1 MHQSHDN
8 SPLFSRS
15 TLVILGWLA
24 AVLLIVWLLPANS
37 LLKTAGHWFPTW
49 LHSCM
54 ELLAI
59 VVAALVFSISWH
71 SYRSEQAGN
80 LSLLACGYLAVA
92 LLDSAHLLSYHGM
105 PDFITPSSVE
115 KAIDFWLA
123 ARLSEA
129 LVLLGVALR
138 AWRPLTHPQQR
149 YQWLAATLGGVT
161 LMVYLRLYQPQLFP
175 RMFIEGQGLTP
186 LKIVMEWLVI
196 GLLACAAVG
205 LLRRREQPFDRQ
217 GLLLAVGISILS
229 ELCFTAYRNSHDI
242 YQLLGHAYKVLACLV
257 VYRVVFVS
265 SIQQPYIQLISE
277 ISERRR
283 AEQQVETLSFYDN
296 LTGLPNLDLLRDRTS
311 KALST
316 LSRDAQQ
323 VALLYMD
330 IDGFKDVNDSLGHA
344 CGDTLIREL
353 GSRLQGL
360 LRSSDTLCRA
370 TGDEFVILMPDVEN
384 AESVGLLAERILH
397 GLQRPFLLHGH
408 PQTISLSLGAAVA
421 PHDGQDCET
430 LLRNAETA
438 MYQAKQDG
446 RQTWRF
452 FDSTMNQQA
461 LARLQLLNDL
471 RQAIAQHQL
480 QLYYQPQI
488 DLASGRLSG
497 VEALVRWQHPVRG
510 MISPAEFIPAAEE
523 SRLII
528 PLGEWV
534 LRQACAQA
542 ASWQRQGLALPQV
555 AVNISAIQLQH
566 GHLEESVLQALA
578 DSHLPAS
585 LLELEITESSLVD
598 KTEQVIDS
606 LKRLKA
612 MGVNLSIDD
621 FGTGYSSLAYLQT
634 LAVDKLK
641 IDQSFVRDLTLNQDN
656 RAIVSAIVQ
665 MAHTLGLACIAE
677 GVESQDIAAALHRL
691 GCQQAQG
698 YLYARPLP
706 ADELQ
711 TLLHDWPA
719 AHWAQDGATE

>member
-15 TLVILGWLA
+15 TLLILGWLA

-37 LLKTAGHWFPTW
+37 LLKTAGNWFPTW

-149 YQWLAATLGGVT
+149 YQWLAATLGGVA

-408 PQTISLSLGAAVA
+408 LQTISLSLGAAVA

>member
-49 LHSCM
+49 LHSGM

-149 YQWLAATLGGVT
+149 YQWLAATLGGVA

-265 SIQQPYIQLISE
+265 SIQQPYIQLTSE

-296 LTGLPNLDLLRDRTS
+296 LTGLPNLELLRDRTS

-384 AESVGLLAERILH
+384 AESVGLLAERILN

-408 PQTISLSLGAAVA
+408 LQTISLSLGAAVA

-578 DSHLPAS
+578 NSHLPAS

>member
-15 TLVILGWLA
+15 TLLILGWLA

-92 LLDSAHLLSYHGM
+92 LLDSAHLLSYRGM

-149 YQWLAATLGGVT
+149 YQWLAATLGGVA

-719 AHWAQDGATE
+719 AHWAQDGTTE

>member
-15 TLVILGWLA
+15 TLLILGWLA

-92 LLDSAHLLSYHGM
+92 LLDSAHLLSYRGM

-149 YQWLAATLGGVT
+149 YQWLAATLGGVA

-229 ELCFTAYRNSHDI
+229 ELCFTAYRNPHDI

-265 SIQQPYIQLISE
+265 SIQQPYIQLTSE

-296 LTGLPNLDLLRDRTS
+296 LTGLPNLELLRDRTS

-384 AESVGLLAERILH
+384 AESVGLLAERILN

-408 PQTISLSLGAAVA
+408 LQTISLSLGAAVA

-711 TLLHDWPA
+711 TLLQDWPA

>member
-24 AVLLIVWLLPANS
+24 AVLLIVWLLPANN
-37 LLKTAGHWFPTW
+37 LLKTAGNWFPTW

-92 LLDSAHLLSYHGM
+92 LLDSAHLLSYRGM

-149 YQWLAATLGGVT
+149 YQWLAATLGGVA

-229 ELCFTAYRNSHDI
+229 ELCFTAYRNPHDI

-265 SIQQPYIQLISE
+265 SIQQPYIQLTSE

-296 LTGLPNLDLLRDRTS
+296 LTGLPNLELLRDRTS

-384 AESVGLLAERILH
+384 AESVGLLAERILN

-408 PQTISLSLGAAVA
+408 LQTISLSLGAAVA

-578 DSHLPAS
+578 DRHLPAS

-711 TLLHDWPA
+711 TLLQDWPA
-719 AHWAQDGATE
+719 AHWAQDGTTE

>member
-8 SPLFSRS
+8 SSLFSRS
-15 TLVILGWLA
+15 TLLILGWLA

-149 YQWLAATLGGVT
+149 YQWLAATLGGVA

>member
-37 LLKTAGHWFPTW
+37 LLKTAGNWFPTW

-92 LLDSAHLLSYHGM
+92 LLDSAHLLSYRGM

-149 YQWLAATLGGVT
+149 YQWLAATLGGVA

-229 ELCFTAYRNSHDI
+229 ELCFTAYRNPHDI

-265 SIQQPYIQLISE
+265 SIQQPYIQLTSE

-384 AESVGLLAERILH
+384 AESVGLLAERILN

-408 PQTISLSLGAAVA
+408 LQTISLSLGAAVA

>member
-8 SPLFSRS
+8 SSLFSRS
-15 TLVILGWLA
+15 TLLILGWLA

-408 PQTISLSLGAAVA
+408 LQTISLSLGAAVA

-542 ASWQRQGLALPQV
+542 ASWQRQGLVLPQV

>member
-149 YQWLAATLGGVT
+149 YQWLAATLGGVA

-296 LTGLPNLDLLRDRTS
+296 LTGLPNLELLRDRTS

-384 AESVGLLAERILH
+384 AESVGLLAERILN

-408 PQTISLSLGAAVA
+408 LQTISLSLGAAVA

-711 TLLHDWPA
+711 TLLQDWPA

>member
-92 LLDSAHLLSYHGM
+92 LLDSAHLLSYRGM

-149 YQWLAATLGGVT
+149 YQWLAATLGGVA

-229 ELCFTAYRNSHDI
+229 ELCFTAYRNPHDI

-265 SIQQPYIQLISE
+265 SIQQPYIQLTSE

-408 PQTISLSLGAAVA
+408 LQTISLSLGAAVA

>member
-8 SPLFSRS
+8 SSLFSRS
-15 TLVILGWLA
+15 TLLILGWLA

-149 YQWLAATLGGVT
+149 YQWLAATLGGVA

-265 SIQQPYIQLISE
+265 SIQQPYIQLTSE

-384 AESVGLLAERILH
+384 AESVGLLAERILN

-408 PQTISLSLGAAVA
+408 LQTISLSLGAAVA

-534 LRQACAQA
+534 MRQACAQA

-711 TLLHDWPA
+711 TLLQDWPA

>member
-15 TLVILGWLA
+15 TLLILGWLA

-149 YQWLAATLGGVT
+149 YQWLAATLGGVA

-296 LTGLPNLDLLRDRTS
+296 LTGLPNLELLRDRTS

-408 PQTISLSLGAAVA
+408 LQTISLSLGAAVA

-542 ASWQRQGLALPQV
+542 ASWQRQGLVLPQV

>member
-92 LLDSAHLLSYHGM
+92 LLDSAHLLSYRGM

-149 YQWLAATLGGVT
+149 YQWLAATLGGVA

-229 ELCFTAYRNSHDI
+229 ELCFTAYRNPHDI

-265 SIQQPYIQLISE
+265 SIQQPYIQLTSE

-384 AESVGLLAERILH
+384 AESVGLLAERILN

-408 PQTISLSLGAAVA
+408 LQTISLSLGAAVA

>member
-8 SPLFSRS
+8 SSLFSRS
-15 TLVILGWLA
+15 TLLILGWLA

-37 LLKTAGHWFPTW
+37 LLKAAGHWFPTW

-149 YQWLAATLGGVT
+149 YQWLAATLGGVA

-408 PQTISLSLGAAVA
+408 LQTISLSLGAAVA

-542 ASWQRQGLALPQV
+542 ASWQRQGLVLPQV

>member
-1 MHQSHDN
+1 MHQSYDN

-149 YQWLAATLGGVT
+149 YQWLAATLGGVA

-296 LTGLPNLDLLRDRTS
+296 LTGLPNLELLRDRTS

-316 LSRDAQQ
+316 LSRNAQQ

>member
-8 SPLFSRS
+8 SSLFSRS
-15 TLVILGWLA
+15 TLLILGWLA

-149 YQWLAATLGGVT
+149 YQWLAATLGGVA

-296 LTGLPNLDLLRDRTS
+296 LTGLPNLELLRDRTS

-384 AESVGLLAERILH
+384 AESVGLLAERILN

-408 PQTISLSLGAAVA
+408 LQTISLSLGAAVA

>member
-8 SPLFSRS
+8 SSLFSRS
-15 TLVILGWLA
+15 TLLILGWLA

-296 LTGLPNLDLLRDRTS
+296 LTGLPNLELLRDRTS

-719 AHWAQDGATE
+719 AHWAQDGTTE

>member
-15 TLVILGWLA
+15 TLLILGWLA

-149 YQWLAATLGGVT
+149 YQWLAATLGGVA

-265 SIQQPYIQLISE
+265 SIQQPYIQLTSE

>member
-15 TLVILGWLA
+15 TLLILGWLA

-149 YQWLAATLGGVT
+149 YQWLAATLGGVA

-265 SIQQPYIQLISE
+265 SIQQPYIQLTSE

-408 PQTISLSLGAAVA
+408 LQTISLSLGAAVA

>member
-8 SPLFSRS
+8 SSLFSRS
-15 TLVILGWLA
+15 TLLILGWLA

-149 YQWLAATLGGVT
+149 YQWLAATLGGVA

-265 SIQQPYIQLISE
+265 SIQQPYIQLTSE

-296 LTGLPNLDLLRDRTS
+296 LTGLPNLELLRDRTS

>member
-8 SPLFSRS
+8 SSLFSRS
-15 TLVILGWLA
+15 TLLILGWLA

-92 LLDSAHLLSYHGM
+92 LLDSAHLLSYRGM

-149 YQWLAATLGGVT
+149 YQWLAATLGGVA

-265 SIQQPYIQLISE
+265 SIQQPYIQLTSE

-408 PQTISLSLGAAVA
+408 LQTISLSLGAAVA

-542 ASWQRQGLALPQV
+542 ASWQRQGLVLPQV

>member
-15 TLVILGWLA
+15 TLLILGWLA

-149 YQWLAATLGGVT
+149 YQWLAATLGGVA

-296 LTGLPNLDLLRDRTS
+296 LTGLPNLELLRDRTS

-384 AESVGLLAERILH
+384 AESVGLLAERILN

-408 PQTISLSLGAAVA
+408 LQTISLSLGAAVA

>member
-15 TLVILGWLA
+15 TLLILGWLA

-149 YQWLAATLGGVT
+149 YQWLAATLGGVA

-296 LTGLPNLDLLRDRTS
+296 LTGLPNLELLRDRTS

-384 AESVGLLAERILH
+384 AESVGLLAERILN

-408 PQTISLSLGAAVA
+408 LQTISLSLGAAVA

-711 TLLHDWPA
+711 TLLQDWPA

>member
-8 SPLFSRS
+8 SSLFSRS
-15 TLVILGWLA
+15 TLLTLGWLA

-92 LLDSAHLLSYHGM
+92 LLDSAHLLSYRGM

-149 YQWLAATLGGVT
+149 YQWLAATLGGVA

-719 AHWAQDGATE
+719 AHWAQDGTTE

>member
-149 YQWLAATLGGVT
+149 YQWLAATLGGVA

-296 LTGLPNLDLLRDRTS
+296 LTGLPNLELLRDRTS

-711 TLLHDWPA
+711 TLLQDWPA

>member
-8 SPLFSRS
+8 SSLFSRS
-15 TLVILGWLA
+15 TLLILGWLA

-149 YQWLAATLGGVT
+149 YQWLAATLGGVA

-229 ELCFTAYRNSHDI
+229 ELCFTAYRNPHDI

-534 LRQACAQA
+534 MRQACAQA

>member
-138 AWRPLTHPQQR
+138 AWRPLSNPQQR
-149 YQWLAATLGGVT
+149 YQWLAATLGGVA
-161 LMVYLRLYQPQLFP
+161 LMVYLRLYQPHLFP

-711 TLLHDWPA
+711 TLLQDWPA

>member
-8 SPLFSRS
+8 SSLFSRS
-15 TLVILGWLA
+15 TLLILGWLA

-92 LLDSAHLLSYHGM
+92 LLDSAHLLSYRGM
-105 PDFITPSSVE
+105 PDFITPSSAE

-149 YQWLAATLGGVT
+149 YQWLAATLGGVA

-229 ELCFTAYRNSHDI
+229 ELCFTAYRNPHDI

-370 TGDEFVILMPDVEN
+370 TGD
-384 AESVGLLAERILH
+384 
-397 GLQRPFLLHGH
+397 
-408 PQTISLSLGAAVA
+408 
-421 PHDGQDCET
+421 
-430 LLRNAETA
+430 
-438 MYQAKQDG
+438 
-446 RQTWRF
+446 
-452 FDSTMNQQA
+452 
-461 LARLQLLNDL
+461 
-471 RQAIAQHQL
+471 
-480 QLYYQPQI
+480 
-488 DLASGRLSG
+488 
-497 VEALVRWQHPVRG
+497 
-510 MISPAEFIPAAEE
+510 
-523 SRLII
+523 
-528 PLGEWV
+528 
-534 LRQACAQA
+534 
-542 ASWQRQGLALPQV
+542 
-555 AVNISAIQLQH
+555 
-566 GHLEESVLQALA
+566 
-578 DSHLPAS
+578 
-585 LLELEITESSLVD
+585 
-598 KTEQVIDS
+598 
-606 LKRLKA
+606 
-612 MGVNLSIDD
+612 
-621 FGTGYSSLAYLQT
+621 
-634 LAVDKLK
+634 
-641 IDQSFVRDLTLNQDN
+641 
-656 RAIVSAIVQ
+656 
-665 MAHTLGLACIAE
+665 
-677 GVESQDIAAALHRL
+677 
-691 GCQQAQG
+691 
-698 YLYARPLP
+698 
-706 ADELQ
+706 
-711 TLLHDWPA
+711 
-719 AHWAQDGATE
+719 

>member
-92 LLDSAHLLSYHGM
+92 LLDSAHLLSYRGM

-149 YQWLAATLGGVT
+149 YQWLAATLGGVA

-229 ELCFTAYRNSHDI
+229 ELCFTAYRNPHDI

-296 LTGLPNLDLLRDRTS
+296 LTGLPNLELLRDRTS

-534 LRQACAQA
+534 MRQACAQA

>member
-8 SPLFSRS
+8 SSLFSRS
-15 TLVILGWLA
+15 TLLILGWLA

-149 YQWLAATLGGVT
+149 YQWLAATLGGVA

-296 LTGLPNLDLLRDRTS
+296 LTGLPNLELLRDRTS

-711 TLLHDWPA
+711 TLLQDWPA

>member
-15 TLVILGWLA
+15 TLLILGWLA

-149 YQWLAATLGGVT
+149 YQWLAATLGGVA

-296 LTGLPNLDLLRDRTS
+296 LTGLPNLELLRDRTS

-384 AESVGLLAERILH
+384 AESVGLLAERILN

-408 PQTISLSLGAAVA
+408 LQIISLSLGAAVA

-711 TLLHDWPA
+711 TLLQDWPA

>member
-8 SPLFSRS
+8 SSLFSRS
-15 TLVILGWLA
+15 TLLILGWLA

-92 LLDSAHLLSYHGM
+92 LLDSAHLLSYRGM

-149 YQWLAATLGGVT
+149 YQWLAATLGGVA

-229 ELCFTAYRNSHDI
+229 ELCFTAYRNPHDI

-265 SIQQPYIQLISE
+265 SIQQPYIQLTSE

-316 LSRDAQQ
+316 LSRNAQQ

-330 IDGFKDVNDSLGHA
+330 IAGFKDVNDSLGHA

-408 PQTISLSLGAAVA
+408 LQTISLSLGAAVA

-542 ASWQRQGLALPQV
+542 ASWQRQGLVLPQV

-711 TLLHDWPA
+711 TLLQDWPA

>member
-15 TLVILGWLA
+15 TLLILGWLA

-149 YQWLAATLGGVT
+149 YQWLAATLGGVA
-161 LMVYLRLYQPQLFP
+161 LMVYLHLYQPQLFP

-408 PQTISLSLGAAVA
+408 LQTISLSLGAAVA

-534 LRQACAQA
+534 MRQACAQA

-711 TLLHDWPA
+711 TLLQDWPA
-719 AHWAQDGATE
+719 AHWAQDGTTE

>member
-15 TLVILGWLA
+15 TLLILGWLA

-149 YQWLAATLGGVT
+149 YQWLAATLGGVA

-384 AESVGLLAERILH
+384 AESVGLLAERILN

-408 PQTISLSLGAAVA
+408 LQTISLSLGAAVA

-480 QLYYQPQI
+480 QLYFQPQI

-542 ASWQRQGLALPQV
+542 ASWQRQGLVLPQV

>member
-149 YQWLAATLGGVT
+149 YQWLAATLGGVA
-161 LMVYLRLYQPQLFP
+161 LMVYLRLYQPHLFP

-296 LTGLPNLDLLRDRTS
+296 LTGLPNLELLRDRTS

-711 TLLHDWPA
+711 TLLQDWPA

>member
-8 SPLFSRS
+8 SSLFSRS
-15 TLVILGWLA
+15 TLLILGWLA

-149 YQWLAATLGGVT
+149 YQWLAATLGGVA

-711 TLLHDWPA
+711 TLLQDWPA

>member
-1 MHQSHDN
+1 MYQSHDN

-15 TLVILGWLA
+15 TLLILGWLA

-149 YQWLAATLGGVT
+149 YQWLAATLGGVA

-384 AESVGLLAERILH
+384 AESVGLLAERILN

-408 PQTISLSLGAAVA
+408 LQTISLSLGAAVA

>member
-37 LLKTAGHWFPTW
+37 LLKTAGNWFPTW

-92 LLDSAHLLSYHGM
+92 LLDSAHLLSYRGM

-138 AWRPLTHPQQR
+138 AWRPLSHPQQR
-149 YQWLAATLGGVT
+149 YQWLAATLGGVA

-229 ELCFTAYRNSHDI
+229 ELCFTAYRNPHDI

-265 SIQQPYIQLISE
+265 SIQQPYIQLTSE

-384 AESVGLLAERILH
+384 AESVGLLAERILN

-408 PQTISLSLGAAVA
+408 LQTISLSLGAAVA

>member
-15 TLVILGWLA
+15 TLLILGWLA

-149 YQWLAATLGGVT
+149 YQWLAATLGGVA

-384 AESVGLLAERILH
+384 AESVGLLAERILN

-408 PQTISLSLGAAVA
+408 LQTISLSLGAAVA

>member
-8 SPLFSRS
+8 SSLFSRS
-15 TLVILGWLA
+15 TLLILGWLA

-149 YQWLAATLGGVT
+149 YQWLAATLGGVA

-229 ELCFTAYRNSHDI
+229 ELCFTAYRNPHDI

-711 TLLHDWPA
+711 TLLHNWPA